1 VILPYGLNVT
11 RPSSHSGRETVLSEL
26 ISQALEDQR
35 VDEFRSSTSLDALY
49 QRADRE
55 TFDAALKLIA
65 SDRAEERMLGV
76 RILRDFGDT
85 GKPDYE
91 RAFWRESLPAL
102 IALMGREEEV
112 AVMRWLVSG
121 IGFFGRPEALLPLV
135 GMVSYPDADVR
146 YSVASAITASVTEWA
161 EPEPEAISALSKL
174 ASDPDPAVRYSAVFD
189 LAHRGPDSPA
199 VRSVL
204 CLAVNDADNQVA
216 AYARGGLGRLDGRSL
231 EECPE
236 RELIDDLL

>member
-11 RPSSHSGRETVLSEL
+11 RPSPHSGRETALSEL
-26 ISQALEDQR
+26 IARALEDQR
-35 VDEFRSSTSLDALY
+35 VDEFGPSTSLDALY

-65 SDRAEERMLGV
+65 SDRTEERMLGV

-102 IALMGREEEV
+102 IALMGREKEV
-112 AVMRWLVSG
+112 AVMRWVVSG
-121 IGFFGRPEALLPLV
+121 VGFFGRPEALLPLV

-146 YSVASAITASVTEWA
+146 YSVASAITASVTDWA

-174 ASDPDPAVRYSAVFD
+174 ASDLDPDVRYSAVHD
-189 LAHRGPDSPA
+189 LACWGPDSPA

-204 CLAVNDADNQVA
+204 WLALNDADSQVA

-231 EECPE
+231 DECPE
-236 RELIDDLL
+236 RELVNELL

>member
-11 RPSSHSGRETVLSEL
+11 PPSSHSGRETVLSEL
-26 ISQALEDQR
+26 IARALEDQR
-35 VDEFRSSTSLDALY
+35 VDEFGPSTSREALS

-65 SDRAEERMLGV
+65 SDRAQERILGV
-76 RILRDFGDT
+76 RILRDFGNT

-102 IALMGREEEV
+102 IALMGSETEV
-112 AVMRWLVSG
+112 AVMRWLVAG

-135 GMVSYPDADVR
+135 GMVSHPDADVR

-161 EPEPEAISALSKL
+161 EPEPEAIAALSNL
-174 ASDPDPAVRYSAVFD
+174 ASDPDPDVRYSAVHD
-189 LAHRGPDSPA
+189 LACWGPDNPA
-199 VRSVL
+199 VRAVL
-204 CLAVNDADNQVA
+204 CLALNDADSQVA

-231 EECPE
+231 DECPE
-236 RELIDDLL
+236 RDLVSDLL